1 MVATT
6 MSELIINISKLSL
19 GHHHRSLEAEPVNI
33 GLDARFNRTVR
44 VDASLEKSNRQLLL
58 RVQFTTGGL
67 FTCDRC
73 LDEFQREVS
82 SGYAIMYA
90 TDNEPVGRAEGEIQL
105 LSPDTNTV
113 DIGEDVRQ
121 YAILALPLKMLCRED
136 CAGLCPVCGVNRNK
150 TACSGHEN
158 EIDPRWAALKHIR
171 KN

>member
-1 MVATT
+1 

-19 GHHHRSLEAEPVNI
+19 GHHHHLLEAEPFNI

-82 SGYAIMYA
+82 SGYAIMYVM
-90 TDNEPVGRAEGEIQL
+90 DNEPVDGEEGEVQVI
-105 LSPDTNTV
+105 SPDTNTI

-121 YAILALPLKMLCRED
+121 YALLALPLKMLCRED
-136 CAGLCPVCGVNRNK
+136 CAGLCPVCGVNRNR
-150 TACSGHEN
+150 TACHGHED
-158 EIDPRWAALKHIR
+158 EMDPRWAVLKQIL

>member
-1 MVATT
+1 

-19 GHHHRSLEAEPVNI
+19 GHHYRSLEAEPANI

-73 LDEFQREVS
+73 LDEFQQEVS
-82 SGYAIMYA
+82 SSYAIVYV
-90 TDNEPVGRAEGEIQL
+90 TGNEPVEGEYAEVQVI
-105 LSPDTNTV
+105 SPDTNTI
-113 DIGEDVRQ
+113 DLGEDVRQ

-136 CAGLCPVCGVNRNK
+136 CAGLCPVCGVNMNR
-150 TACSGHEN
+150 TVCLGHED
-158 EIDPRWAALKHIR
+158 EMDPRWAVLKYIQ